1 MSDDPPPA
9 DAPRAAAPD
18 VASSAGVPTER
29 PRLKEAA
36 DAMRLRPALPPVTRL
51 SRKALLAI
59 GVAVSIGVGGALIY
73 ALKGREAAERP
84 AELLPTDNRSTADGL
99 AQLPRAAVHGAEHV
113 RQRGGAPQAQR
124 PQQRSRRQRS
134 EKCQL

>member
-84 AELLPTDNRSTADGL
+84 AELLPTDNRSRPSPTLL
-99 AQLPRAAVHGAEHV
+99 AGPRPPLNGCAALLAKARGHGAC
-113 RQRGGAPQAQR
+113 GAR
-124 PQQRSRRQRS
+124 T
-134 EKCQL
+134 